1 MKIRHSLVNGVAIPH
16 SHRVAQFRKKKYQR
30 SRYQFMSAQ
39 LKKRSHQNS
48 ENKLLS
54 ASHGTESFM
63 VEALQVGFESGD
75 TFGSSAATSRPAG
88 SMTPDAAFGETTPIS
103 PKIQIP
109 RASVFNNI
117 WGIYTESGQTLQPRT
132 SPKKFESSS
141 YWEFKLKLE
150 NF

>member
-1 MKIRHSLVNGVAIPH
+1 
-16 SHRVAQFRKKKYQR
+16 
-30 SRYQFMSAQ
+30 MSAQ

-88 SMTPDAAFGETTPIS
+88 SMTPDAAFGETTPFMLDVV
-103 PKIQIP
+103 QI
-109 RASVFNNI
+109 VF
-117 WGIYTESGQTLQPRT
+117 LA
-132 SPKKFESSS
+132 
-141 YWEFKLKLE
+141 LKNEDVIIVSLA
-150 NF
+150 